1 MKYWLSL
8 LCFILFITCKSH
20 TYQLEDSSKLTLK
33 ESYFVEI
40 PPAIIKGNTY
50 VKAVLKFN
58 KFDREK
64 IKFLG
69 FYFRNNFIV
78 MKEVSDVYAIE
89 GSVLK
94 NKIQD
99 ENRIPFS
106 LKSYEVVLSYL
117 DNNKQRYAKF
127 KIKRKVSFDDIP
139 M

>member
-1 MKYWLSL
+1 M
-8 LCFILFITCKSH
+8 
-20 TYQLEDSSKLTLK
+20 LK
-33 ESYFVEI
+33 EGYFVEI

-69 FYFRNNFIV
+69 FYFRNNFIL

-94 NKIQD
+94 IKIQD

-117 DNNKQRYAKF
+117 DNDKQRYTKF